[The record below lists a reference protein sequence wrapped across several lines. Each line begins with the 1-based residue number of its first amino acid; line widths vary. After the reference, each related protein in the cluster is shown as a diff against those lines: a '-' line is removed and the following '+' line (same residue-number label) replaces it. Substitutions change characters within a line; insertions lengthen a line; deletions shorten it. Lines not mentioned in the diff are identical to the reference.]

1 MVKCAK
7 DQVRRLKTAPRWK
20 IPQEQRRRIQM
31 VLPRESVMTQ
41 PLIAAAM
48 GVSPSTVNRAHMTYD
63 DGGIKALKPKPS
75 GGRKRENMT
84 QAEEKALVHALCQ
97 GRRNRRNVEHP
108 RISRRPTTRPSC
120 TKPATARSIMF
131 WPGTAGASRCRVRFT
146 PSATSRLGTLL
157 KKRLSTCLEESQMGR
172 RQARPPVADHVRR

>member
-20 IPQEQRRRIQM
+20 IPQEQRRRILM

-63 DGGIKALKPKPS
+63 HGGIKALKPKP
-75 GGRKRENMT
+75 T
-84 QAEEKALVHALCQ
+84 QAKEKALVHALCQ
-97 GRRNRRNVEHP
+97 GRRSRRNVEHP
-108 RISRRPTTRPSC
+108 
-120 TKPATARSIMF
+120 
-131 WPGTAGASRCRVRFT
+131 
-146 PSATSRLGTLL
+146 
-157 KKRLSTCLEESQMGR
+157 
-172 RQARPPVADHVRR
+172 

>member
-7 DQVRRLKTAPRWK
+7 GQVRRLKTAPRWK
-20 IPQEQRRRIQM
+20 IPQEQRRIQM
-31 VLPRESVMTQ
+31 VVPRESVMTQ

-63 DGGIKALKPKPS
+63 HGGIKALKPKPS

-84 QAEEKALVHALCQ
+84 QAEEKAVVRALCQ
-97 GRRNRRNVEHP
+97 GRRSRRNVEHP
-108 RISRRPTTRPSC
+108 RISRRPTKRPSG

-131 WPGTAGASRCRVRFT
+131 WSGTAGASGCRVRFT
-146 PSATSRLGTLL
+146 KSATSRLGTLL
-157 KKRLSTCLEESQMGR
+157 KDRKS
-172 RQARPPVADHVRR
+172 VV